1 MVAVVAAAVVSRGG
15 SPAVPAR
22 CRVAVAQAAFV
33 LDLEQ
38 AANVTTIAA
47 VGKRL
52 GLPDHAATVAIA
64 AALQESGLHNLD
76 HGDLDSLGLFQQRPS
91 QGWGT
96 AAQIMTPR
104 YAAAAFYQ
112 RLTKVP
118 GWQTL
123 SVTDAAQSVQHSAA
137 PNAYAQWE
145 GSARVVAQAVTGEA
159 PAGLTCRYP
168 PSNRRVV
175 DAALAAAVADELG
188 APNLDVPVAFARGW
202 TVAAWLVGHA
212 SRYDINAVAFS
223 GQRWTA
229 ASGTW
234 QPDPSADSI
243 VRIT

>member
-1 MVAVVAAAVVSRGG
+1 MTVAVVVIVSRPG
-15 SPAVPAR
+15 PPVVQAR

-47 VGKRL
+47 VGQRL

-76 HGDLDSLGLFQQRPS
+76 HGDLDSIGLFQQRPS

-104 YAAAAFYQ
+104 YAATAFYQ

-118 GWQTL
+118 DWQTL

-145 GSARVVAQAVTGEA
+145 PSARVVAQAVTGET

-168 PSNRRVV
+168 PSNRHAV
-175 DAALAAAVADELG
+175 DTALSAAVADEVG
-188 APNLDVPVAFARGW
+188 APNLNVPVAAARGW

-212 SRYDINAVAFS
+212 QHYNIDTVAFS

-234 QPDPSADSI
+234 QPDPSADTT
-243 VRIT
+243 VRVT

>member
-1 MVAVVAAAVVSRGG
+1 VQ
-15 SPAVPAR
+15 AR

-47 VGKRL
+47 VGKGL

-76 HGDLDSLGLFQQRPS
+76 HGDLDSIGLFQQRPS

-96 AAQIMTPR
+96 AVQIMTPR
-104 YAAAAFYQ
+104 YAATAFYQ
-112 RLTKVP
+112 RLIKVP
-118 GWQTL
+118 DWETL

-145 GSARVVAQAVTGEA
+145 SSARVVAQAVTGEA

-168 PSNRRVV
+168 PSNRQAV
-175 DAALAAAVADELG
+175 DAALSAAVADEVG
-188 APNLDVPVAFARGW
+188 APNLDVPVASARGW

-212 SRYDINAVAFS
+212 QHYNINVVAFS

-234 QPDPSADSI
+234 QPDLSADTA